1 MEPRHPLFGP
11 GGLAWARAQLAEAG
25 YEDST
30 VAHLT
35 RKVYET
41 LIPYGEADYE
51 RTVAAMPIIAR
62 LLQGQPLTEEFWSPE
77 KQDARTHTW
86 ARIAPN
92 SLKPGDVVRVRHDA
106 YTGNAAAHNGKLGY
120 VSALRGGVIVVYT
133 DKTGKGVGM
142 GTRHEASKLER
153 QVPIR
158 MTKRGVTQ

>member
-1 MEPRHPLFGP
+1 VEQRHPLFGP
-11 GGLAWARAQLAEAG
+11 GGLAWARAQLKEAG
-25 YEDST
+25 YEDSN

-51 RTVAAMPIIAR
+51 RTAEAMPVIAQ
-62 LLQGQPLTEEFWSPE
+62 LLLGRPLTEEFWSEE
-77 KQDARTHTW
+77 KKAARTFTW
-86 ARIAPN
+86 ATILPN
-92 SLKPGDVVRVRHDA
+92 SLKPGEVVRVRHDA
-106 YTGNAAAHNGKLGY
+106 YTDKAAAHNGKVGY

-133 DKTGKGVGM
+133 DGTGSGSGM

-158 MTKRGVTQ
+158 TTKRGVT